1 MSNAAVR
8 PAAVAGRFYPG
19 DADALAQQLATLM
32 PASESAAPA
41 KLLVGPHAGWMYS
54 GAIAAEAWAEVEV
67 PQRVLVMAPN
77 HTGRGAR
84 LSVWGG
90 GPWALPGGD
99 VAVDPDLPA
108 LLVEHAGMELDTEA
122 HRREHAIEVHLP
134 FARARQPNL
143 RLTAVVLGG
152 LSAAA
157 CEQVGAG
164 IAAAIDV
171 LAEDVLV
178 VASTDMSHYVSAE
191 EADVLD
197 HLALDRL
204 LAMDPAG
211 LHDTVV
217 RRRISM
223 CGVIPTAVGL
233 HVARARGA
241 TEATLVRYGNS
252 GQTSGDLAR
261 VVGYAAA
268 IVR

>member
-1 MSNAAVR
+1 MSTDVR
-8 PAAVAGRFYPG
+8 PTAVAGRFYPG
-19 DADALAQQLATLM
+19 NADALAQQLSTLM

-67 PQRVLVMAPN
+67 PRRVLIMAPN

-122 HRREHAIEVHLP
+122 HRAEHAIEVHLP
-134 FARARQPNL
+134 FARARRPDL
-143 RLTAVVLGG
+143 LLTAVVLGG

-157 CEQVGAG
+157 CERVAAG
-164 IAAAIDV
+164 IVAAIDA
-171 LAEDVLV
+171 LGEDVLV

-204 LAMDPAG
+204 LAMDPDG
-211 LHDTVV
+211 LHDTVT

-223 CGVIPTAVGL
+223 CGVIPTTVGL

-241 TEATLVRYGNS
+241 TTATLVRYGNS